1 MKYTKMLVLFLV
13 ILLSVG
19 SVRAAA
25 AEKAEWYWIS
35 SDAKYSK
42 FFAPARV
49 RVVTNI
55 NNVPTRIEAWTK
67 TNYSYAGAKETIDNY
82 GITAAIPDPAT
93 LSYSLGRVEINPQ
106 NRTIEYAQEIFY
118 DANDKPIWSKDYTKR
133 TVKEINSQSFDEDFY
148 DNIVDQVFSQGEVDR
163 KNAADRWLLLWQAS
177 SVDGANTNCFAD
189 TTTMRQHGDNTVL
202 WTWEE
207 TKNAAGAVTEI
218 KFNKKTY
225 NLLQGTEKVI
235 SYSYWNA
242 ASGWSDLS
250 SELDGHYYSI
260 VPDTNEDIGAG
271 ILQGYIENH
280 KTWVNRYAIK

>member
-25 AEKAEWYWIS
+25 AEKAEWYWLS

-49 RVVTNI
+49 HVVTSI
-55 NNVPTRIEAWTK
+55 DNVPTQIEAWTK

-82 GITAAIPDPAT
+82 GIAAQIPDPET
-93 LSYSLGRVEINPQ
+93 LSYSLARVEINPQ

-118 DANDKPIWSKDYTKR
+118 DANDKPIWSKDYAKR

-148 DNIVDQVFSQGEVDR
+148 NNIVDQVFSQGEVDR

-177 SVDGANTNCFAD
+177 SVDGANTSCFAD
-189 TTTMRQHGDNTVL
+189 TTTIRQHGDNTII
-202 WTWEE
+202 WSWEE
-207 TKNAAGAVTEI
+207 TRNAAGAVTEI

-225 NLLQGTEKVI
+225 NLPQETEKVI
-235 SYSYWNA
+235 ASSYWNA
-242 ASGWSDLS
+242 AKGWSDLS

-260 VPDTNEDIGAG
+260 VPDTNEDVGAG
-271 ILQGYIENH
+271 VLRAYIENN
-280 KTWVNRYAIK
+280 KAWVNRYAIK